1 MAYNQNFT
9 VQIIVR
15 TTLLLA
21 SMVAF
26 AWLVQHPT
34 LRFNQLTVGLLVVLQ
49 AGGLIWYVQKTNR
62 ALERFFLGIRHGDL
76 TMNFQQ
82 TSGGRSFRSLEASMQ
97 QVLEAY
103 QQVKIEKEA
112 QYHFLHM
119 LVEQLPIGILTL
131 AGEELVLMNTTAA
144 ALLHVDDTRDWKRLQ
159 TQHPRLAQALTTLGD
174 HGRTLLAPEDTG
186 TGHLAVAVS
195 TTVILGKPHRLIS
208 LQDIRTEIEQQE
220 IEAWHKLIRI
230 LTHEIMNSVTPIASL
245 TETLQAMLTDTQG
258 NPKPFDAVTADN
270 LDDIRFSLNTIHKR
284 SEGLLSFVDKYR
296 TLSRVP
302 RPTLAT
308 IHLRTFLD
316 HISTLLT
323 PDLQRQAIT
332 LTTSTN
338 DDALTI
344 AADAALLE
352 QVMINLVSNST
363 YALQATPQK
372 QISIRTYTSD
382 RHTILE
388 VTDNGK
394 GIPPKEINDI
404 FIPFF
409 STRKEGMGIGLS
421 LSKQIM
427 SLHGGTIRVQS
438 VVGQGASFSLY
449 FKRPGASL
457 APSDSAGA

>member
-1 MAYNQNFT
+1 MAFNQNFT
-9 VQIIVR
+9 VQIVVR

-26 AWLVQHPT
+26 AWLLQYPT
-34 LRFNQLTVGLLVVLQ
+34 MRFNQFTVGLLVVLQ

-82 TSGGRSFRSLEASMQ
+82 TSGGHSFRSLETSMQ

-112 QYHFLHM
+112 QYQFLQL
-119 LVEQLPIGILTL
+119 LVGLLPIGILTL
-131 AGEELVLMNTTAA
+131 AGDELVLMNKTAA
-144 ALLHVDDTRDWKRLQ
+144 DLLQIDDTRDWKRLQ
-159 TQHPRLAQALTTLGD
+159 AQHPRLAQALENLGD
-174 HGRTLLAPEDTG
+174 HGRTLLAPAQDAG
-186 TGHLAVAVS
+186 TGHMAVAVS

-245 TETLQAMLTDTQG
+245 TETLQAMLTDGQG
-258 NPKPFDAVTADN
+258 HPKPYDAVTADN
-270 LDDIRFSLNTIHKR
+270 LEDIRFSLNTIHKR

-302 RPTLAT
+302 RPTMAT

-316 HISTLLT
+316 HMSTLLT
-323 PDLQRQAIT
+323 PDLQRQDIT
-332 LTTSTN
+332 LTTSM
-338 DDALTI
+338 DDAALTI
-344 AADAALLE
+344 AGDAALIE
-352 QVMINLVSNST
+352 QVIINLVSNST
-363 YALQATPQK
+363 HALRATQQK
-372 QISIRTYTSD
+372 LISIRVYAGE
-382 RHTILE
+382 RYTILE

-438 VVGQGASFSLY
+438 VAGNGASFFLH
-449 FKRPGASL
+449 FKKQA
-457 APSDSAGA
+457 

>member
-1 MAYNQNFT
+1 MAFNQNFT
-9 VQIIVR
+9 VQIVIR
-15 TTLLLA
+15 TTLLLM

-26 AWLVQHPT
+26 AWLLQYPHM
-34 LRFNQLTVGLLVVLQ
+34 RFNQLTVALLVVLQ

-76 TMNFQQ
+76 TMTFQQ
-82 TSGGRSFRSLEASMQ
+82 PSGGRSFRALEASMQ

-103 QQVKIEKEA
+103 QQVKVEKEA
-112 QYHFLHM
+112 QYRFLQM
-119 LVEQLPIGILTL
+119 LVGQLPIGILTL
-131 AGEELVLMNTTAA
+131 AGDELVLMNQTAA
-144 ALLHVDDTRDWKRLQ
+144 SLLQVDDTRDWKHLQ
-159 TQHPRLAQALTTLGD
+159 AQHPHLTKALENLGD
-174 HGRTLLAPEDTG
+174 HGRTLVAPAQDAG

-195 TTVILGKPHRLIS
+195 TTIILGKPHRLIS

-245 TETLQAMLTDTQG
+245 TETLQDMLTDAYGQ
-258 NPKPFDAVTADN
+258 PKPYTTVTADN

-296 TLSRVP
+296 TLSRIP
-302 RPTLAT
+302 RPAMGS
-308 IHLRTFLD
+308 IHLPTFFD
-316 HISTLLT
+316 HLSNLLT
-323 PDLQRQAIT
+323 PDLQRQGIT
-332 LTTSTN
+332 LTTTA
-338 DDALTI
+338 DDTALTI
-344 AADAALLE
+344 AGDAALIE
-352 QVMINLVSNST
+352 QVIINLVSNST
-363 YALQATPQK
+363 YALQATQQK
-372 QISIRTYTSD
+372 QISLRAYAGD

-438 VVGQGASFSLY
+438 VPGQGASFQLY
-449 FKRPGASL
+449 FKKQS
-457 APSDSAGA
+457 